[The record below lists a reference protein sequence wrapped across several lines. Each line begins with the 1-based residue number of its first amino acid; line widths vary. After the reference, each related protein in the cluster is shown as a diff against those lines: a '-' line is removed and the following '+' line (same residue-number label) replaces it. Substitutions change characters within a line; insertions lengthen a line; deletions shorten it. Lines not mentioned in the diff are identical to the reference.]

1 MSQNMFIGRKH
12 GQKRRCAQVLNLA
25 KGTATILACLGA
37 FLSAISQSSSFRGSS
52 STSSPSA
59 QILTSSCVT
68 RAGMN
73 PTLVEP
79 TAMIQNASDTTWNVR
94 IFLHRALVS
103 EPLICLTASTTFDV
117 HTYPAWPHLHA
128 FWITNPQA
136 KRSTVSSSANKL
148 QSLNLLPAAVEASA
162 YLDTTSWRIGHEP
175 EAF

>member
-1 MSQNMFIGRKH
+1 MWSLSIYTHKNTLWTRVNIRRIMSQNMFIGRKH

-59 QILTSSCVT
+59 QISTSSCVT

-94 IFLHRALVS
+94 IFLHRALDS

-128 FWITNPQA
+128 FWITNP
-136 KRSTVSSSANKL
+136 
-148 QSLNLLPAAVEASA
+148 
-162 YLDTTSWRIGHEP
+162 
-175 EAF
+175 